1 MNVYAYGYPRLG
13 RNREFK
19 KAIEGY
25 WNSSKSEKE
34 MIDSILKLE
43 RERISLYE
51 ENVDKVPIGEMTLY
65 DNILDTALLLGVY
78 NVKDLKEY
86 FELCRGKNALPM
98 RKYFNT
104 NYHYLVPDLRNI
116 DSFSYGWDKVKRFY
130 AKFVNYEN
138 VEIWDFKSENPKVTS
153 QKNYLPVYISPF
165 TFIKLSFHNEKDF
178 EKLLESAIKV
188 YKDILIDYNEVILE
202 DPALVLEL
210 SEKEVRLVKKLYNEL
225 SKVTNV
231 YALTYYDS
239 LEENT
244 FKEIIETGVKGIFL
258 DIVNGKF
265 NLELLRK
272 YKGYINA
279 CNKEI
284 ILGVT
289 NGRNVWRADLFKIKE
304 TLDEFKDLSISISNG
319 GPLFHLPITIEG
331 EPLDEKLLNKLAF
344 ANEKLTELNILRE
357 LLNKNKE
364 EKAKKWIEGIY
375 VSFGEIKEVK
385 EKIKNLK
392 EEDFIRTP
400 SFEERNKIQ
409 RELLKLPLFPTTTI
423 GSFPQTQEVRKIRA
437 LYRQGKLSKED
448 YETFIR
454 GEIAKCIQIQDEL
467 GLDVLVH
474 GEFERTDMVEFFAE
488 KLEGIATTKNGWIIS
503 YGTRGY
509 RPPIIYGD
517 IKRPVPM
524 TIKEIAFAQKL
535 TNKPVKGMLTGPVT
549 IIAWSFVREDISNE
563 EVAYQLALALQ
574 EEILDYEKAGIKI
587 VQIDEPAIREKA
599 PIKKRDWDKYF
610 KWAVRAFRLCH
621 SKVKPETQ
629 IHTHMCYS
637 DFGEIINYIL
647 EMDFDVI
654 SIEAARSKGEIIKD
668 FEKVNFDREIGLGV
682 WDIHSPVVPS
692 VEDMKKIVE
701 RALRVIPKE
710 KFWINPDCG
719 LKTRQWQEVIPALR
733 NLVKLALILREEYK

>member
-13 RNREFK
+13 KNREFK

-25 WNSSKSEKE
+25 WSGAKTEKE
-34 MIDSILKLE
+34 MIDTILDLE
-43 RERISLYE
+43 KERLSLYE
-51 ENVDKVPIGEMTLY
+51 KNVDKIPIGEMTLY

-78 NVKDLKEY
+78 KVEDLKDY
-86 FELCRGKNALPM
+86 FELCRGKDALPM

-104 NYHYLVPDLRNI
+104 NYHYLIPDLRNI
-116 DSFSYGWDKVKRFY
+116 KEFSYAWDKTKRFY
-130 AKFVNYEN
+130 AKFINGKN
-138 VEIWDFKSENPKVTS
+138 VDIWDFKAENPEVKS
-153 QKNYLPVYISPF
+153 KENYLPVYFSPF
-165 TFIKLSFHNEKDF
+165 TFIKLSFHNEEDF
-178 EKLLESAIKV
+178 EKLLNSAINV
-188 YKDILIDYNEVILE
+188 YKEILKDYDEVILE

-210 SEKEVRLVKKLYNEL
+210 SEKEVKLVKKLYEEL
-225 SKVTNV
+225 SKVTKIYV
-231 YALTYYDS
+231 LTYYDA
-239 LEENT
+239 LEEDT
-244 FKEIIETGVKGIFL
+244 FKALLETDIKGIFL
-258 DIVNGKF
+258 DIVNGKA
-265 NLELLRK
+265 NLDLLRK
-272 YKGYINA
+272 YKDSLKD
-279 CNKEI
+279 KEV

-289 NGRNVWRADLFKIKE
+289 NGRNVWRADVFKIKE
-304 TLDEFKDLSISISNG
+304 ALEEFKDLNISISNG
-319 GPLFHLPITIEG
+319 APLFHLPITIEG
-331 EPLDEKLLNKLAF
+331 ESLDEKLLNKLAF
-344 ANEKLTELNILRE
+344 ANEKLEELNILRE
-357 LLNKNKE
+357 LLNENKE
-364 EKAKKWIEGIY
+364 ERAKEWTKGIY
-375 VSFGEIKEVK
+375 TSFGEIKEIR

-392 EEDFIRTP
+392 EEDFVRKP

-409 RELLKLPLFPTTTI
+409 RNLLKLPLFPTTTI

-454 GEIAKCIQIQDEL
+454 GEIAKCIQIQEEL

-517 IKRPVPM
+517 IKRPEPM

-549 IIAWSFVREDISNE
+549 IIAWSFVREDIPNE

-574 EEILDYEKAGIKI
+574 EEIADYEKAGIKI

-610 KWAVRAFRLCH
+610 DWAVKSFRLCH

-647 EMDFDVI
+647 DMDFDVI
-654 SIEAARSKGEIIKD
+654 SIEATRSKGEIIKD

-733 NLVKLALILREEYK
+733 NLVKLALILREEYKD

>member
-25 WNSSKSEKE
+25 WNKSKSEKH
-34 MIDSILKLE
+34 MIDIILNLE
-43 RERISLYE
+43 KERISLYE
-51 ENVDKVPIGEMTLY
+51 KNVDKVPIGEMTLY

-78 NVKDLKEY
+78 KVKNLNEY
-86 FELCRGKNALPM
+86 FELCRGKDALPM

-104 NYHYLVPDLRNI
+104 NYHYLIPDLRNI
-116 DSFSYGWDKVKRFY
+116 KEFSYGWDKTKRFY
-130 AKFVNYEN
+130 AKFVNN
-138 VEIWDFKSENPKVTS
+138 KDIEIWDFKSENPKI
-153 QKNYLPVYISPF
+153 KFKENYLPVYFSPF
-165 TFIKLSFHNEKDF
+165 TFIKLSFHNENDF
-178 EKLLESAIKV
+178 EKLLDSAIKV
-188 YKDILIDYNEVILE
+188 YKDILKDYKEVILE

-210 SEKEVRLVKKLYNEL
+210 SDEKVKLVKKLYKEL
-225 SKVTNV
+225 SKVTNIYV
-231 YALTYYDS
+231 LTYYEA

-244 FKEIIETGVKGIFL
+244 FKALLETDVKGIFL
-258 DIVNGKF
+258 DIVNGEA

-272 YKGYINA
+272 YKDCIKD
-279 CNKEI
+279 KEI

-289 NGRNVWRADLFKIKE
+289 NGRNVWRADVFKIKKALE
-304 TLDEFKDLSISISNG
+304 EFKDLNISISNG
-319 GPLFHLPITIEG
+319 APLFHLPITIEG
-331 EPLDEKLLNKLAF
+331 ELLDEKLLNKLAF
-344 ANEKLTELNILRE
+344 ANEKLIELRILRE
-357 LLNKNKE
+357 LLNENKE
-364 EKAKKWIEGIY
+364 EKAKEWTKGIY
-375 VSFGEIKEVK
+375 VSFGEIKEVR

-400 SFEERNKIQ
+400 SFKERNKLQ
-409 RELLKLPLFPTTTI
+409 RKLLKLPLFPTTTI

-454 GEIAKCIQIQDEL
+454 GEISKCIQIQDEL

-517 IKRPVPM
+517 IKRPEPM
-524 TIKEIAFAQKL
+524 TVKEIAFAQKL
-535 TNKPVKGMLTGPVT
+535 TNKPVKGMLTGPIT
-549 IIAWSFVREDISNE
+549 LIAWSFVREDISNE

-610 KWAVRAFRLCH
+610 KCAVKSFRLCH

-654 SIEAARSKGEIIKD
+654 SIEATRSKGEIIKD